1 MKEDEL
7 LSRLEMLENQLQVYA
22 KVMYAVF
29 GVMWKCV
36 QYMESAVHVILR
48 ILILCTMF

>member
-29 GVMWKCV
+29 V
-36 QYMESAVHVILR
+36 
-48 ILILCTMF
+48 

>member
-22 KVMYAVF
+22 KVRHTAHIPCTVEAVCL
-29 GVMWKCV
+29 GNVYSV
-36 QYMESAVHVILR
+36 LSV
-48 ILILCTMF
+48 

>member
-22 KVMYAVF
+22 KVRHCTYSMYCALCIEAVCL
-29 GVMWKCV
+29 GNVYSV
-36 QYMESAVHVILR
+36 LLV
-48 ILILCTMF
+48 